1 MSGIGGGQFW
11 AAPQPSGVPAALE
24 ALAVSYTVAMDR
36 PVATRRMWL
45 DSIDLRLFRS
55 GMALTAVEGATGGG
69 WMLELSRTDGATV
82 TAGPDTLGW
91 PRLLAGLS
99 PEPRPHPQP
108 GPRGGGLPPPVAG
121 PGAPPSRR
129 GLGGQGENPLGVGP

>member
-99 PEPRPHPQP
+99 QELRPHPQP
-108 GPRGGGLPPPVAG
+108 GLGGGGLPPPGGASGG
-121 PGAPPSRR
+121 PLSRR
-129 GLGGQGENPLGVGP
+129 LLGGEGENAFRVGH